1 MMTIRCFKCGWG
13 WSMNA
18 AEVGAVLD
26 QMHAEQHAKYYMA
39 ECPNCRRANKVSLKQ
54 LRRYAPRDWSP
65 PSAEEQPAAEKEVKA
80 ENEAAPKEKK
90 EAASKAKSTTK
101 STAKKSSTSKSKS
114 KAGK

>member
-1 MMTIRCFKCGWG
+1 
-13 WSMNA
+13 MNA
-18 AEVGAVLD
+18 SEVAAVLD

-65 PSAEEQPAAEKEVKA
+65 SEAAKQPAGAAEKEAKA

-90 EAASKAKSTTK
+90 ESASKAKSTTK
-101 STAKKSSTSKSKS
+101 STAKKSSPSKSKS
-114 KAGK
+114 KGKASK